1 MPVAAPAD
9 KRFRRAHVSPRRR
22 RIFDRGSWASIGAV
36 VGGVVLALVLAVVG
50 VRALLAS
57 ETLMIAEVTV
67 EGTTRMPEGL
77 VREELADLVGRGMFS
92 VDLDQWRDRVRGL
105 SWVADASMRRVMPD
119 TITVTVTERQ
129 PMAIGRIGDSLNVID
144 RRGVIIDAFGP
155 NYKDLDLPI
164 IDGLAYADE
173 EEVGALEQSRAL
185 LAVRLL
191 SDLQRTPELAARVSQ
206 VDVSD
211 ARNAVVVMKGDTT
224 LLQLG
229 DTGFAERLQSYF
241 DLVPTLREEVPNADS
256 VDLRYGARIF
266 VRPGRQTRAARDKG
280 MGGEE

>member
-9 KRFRRAHVSPRRR
+9 RRFRRAHVSPRRR
-22 RIFDRGSWASIGAV
+22 RLFDRGSWASVGAV
-36 VGGVVLALVLAVVG
+36 VGGLVLAVVAG
-50 VRALLAS
+50 AAGLRALLAS
-57 ETLMIAEVTV
+57 ETLTIADVTI
-67 EGTTRMPEGL
+67 EGTARMPEGL
-77 VREELADLVGRGMFS
+77 VREELADLIGRGMFA
-92 VDLDQWRDRVRGL
+92 VDLDEWRDRVRGL
-105 SWVADASMRRVMPD
+105 SWVADASMRRVMPG
-119 TITVTVTERQ
+119 TIAVTVTERQ
-129 PMAIGRIGDSLNVID
+129 PMAIGRIGDTLNVID

-155 NYKDLDLPI
+155 NYRDLDLPI
-164 IDGLAYADE
+164 IDGLAYVDE
-173 EEVGALEQSRAL
+173 QEVGALEQSRAL

-191 SDLQRTPELAARVSQ
+191 SELQRTPELAARVSQ

-229 DTGFAERLQSYF
+229 DGAFAERLQSYL
-241 DLVPTLREEVPNADS
+241 DLAPTLREDVPNADT

-266 VRPGRQTRAARDKG
+266 VRPGRQTRAARVKG

>member
-1 MPVAAPAD
+1 MAVAAPAD
-9 KRFRRAHVSPRRR
+9 KRFRRSHVSPRRR
-22 RIFDRGSWASIGAV
+22 RVFDRGSWASVGAV
-36 VGGVVLALVLAVVG
+36 VGGIVVTLGLAVTG

-57 ETLMIAEVTV
+57 ETLTIADVTI
-67 EGTTRMPEGL
+67 EGTARMPEGL
-77 VREELADLVGRGMFS
+77 VREELADLIGRGMFS
-92 VDLDQWRDRVRGL
+92 VDLDEWRDRVRGL
-105 SWVADASMRRVMPD
+105 SWVADASMRRVMPG
-119 TITVTVTERQ
+119 TIAVTVTERQ
-129 PMAIGRIGDSLNVID
+129 PMAIGRIGDTLNVID

-155 NYKDLDLPI
+155 NYRDLDLPI

-173 EEVGALEQSRAL
+173 QDVGTLEQSRAL

-191 SDLQRTPELAARVSQ
+191 SELQRTPELAARVSQ

-229 DTGFAERLQSYF
+229 DAGFAERLQSYL
-241 DLVPTLREEVPNADS
+241 DLVPTLREDVPNVDT

-266 VRPGRQTRAARDKG
+266 VRPGRQTRAAREKG